1 MVSCTVIISMSNDS
15 DIKGTFNLNLTVV
28 VVLLALSVA
37 LCLSLMNIV
46 SKVLFLKHNYHGVRL
61 GVDSMMLFGIS

>member
-15 DIKGTFNLNLTVV
+15 DIKGAFNLKLTVV
-28 VVLLALSVA
+28 VVFLALLVA
-37 LCLSLMNIV
+37 LCLSSMSILSRI
-46 SKVLFLKHNYHGVRL
+46 LFLRYKYSAVRL